1 MPRISPSQLVSG
13 ALGGAFYLHG
23 PDRFTKERAA
33 LALAERHLD
42 PGTRDF
48 NFDQLRGKDT
58 DVETLASMIATPPM
72 MAEWR
77 VVMVREA
84 EALAGSPKARKV
96 LIDAAKAPPPGLAL
110 IIVATVP
117 KGSSARFYKDLAKF
131 CGSTEFTG
139 VSDND
144 LPGWIMSWAR
154 EHYDADFK
162 SDAARALAAGVGGNL
177 GILDREIAK
186 LSGMVETGPVTARDV
201 ERAGMRLPK
210 QDRWRWFDMVG
221 ERRFHEARRALPTL
235 FEQGDSGVSLVIG
248 LTAHLLRLGV
258 LVSGGRAAL
267 EQVLP
272 RHQQWLAKSLGR
284 QAKGWDAEELGR
296 ALEELCAVDQL
307 LKASPLP
314 DHHFLAT
321 WLLSLASMNADS
333 STAA

>member
-1 MPRISPSQLVSG
+1 MPRVSAPHLTSG
-13 ALGGAFYLHG
+13 PLGGVYYLYG

-33 LALAERHLD
+33 LALADRHLD

-77 VVMVREA
+77 VVLVRDA
-84 EALAGSPKARKV
+84 EALAASARSRKV
-96 LIDAAKAPPPGLAL
+96 LLAAAQSPPPGLAL
-110 IIVATVP
+110 IVVATVP
-117 KGSSARFYKDLAKF
+117 KGSSARFYKDLIKH
-131 CGSTEFTG
+131 GSSVEFSG

-144 LPGWIMSWAR
+144 LPGWIMTWSQ
-154 EHYDADFK
+154 EHYGTEFEPE
-162 SDAARALAAGVGGNL
+162 AARALAAGVGGNL

-186 LSGMVETGPVTARDV
+186 LTDMVESGAVAAADV
-201 ERAGMRLPK
+201 ERAGTRLPK
-210 QDRWRWFDMVG
+210 QDRWRWFDLVG
-221 ERRFHEARRALPTL
+221 NRRFNEARRALPVL

-248 LTAHLLRLGV
+248 LSAHLLRLGV
-258 LVSGGRAAL
+258 LVSGGRDAL

-272 RHQQWLAKSLGR
+272 RHQKWLAKSLAK
-284 QAKGWDAEELGR
+284 QARGWSAEELSR
-296 ALEELCAVDQL
+296 ALEELGVVDQL

-321 WLLSLASMNADS
+321 WLLSLASVERPG
-333 STAA
+333 TAA